1 MRIVRPLIILVAII
15 LGFGSAHVLAAQCT
29 EVFGDADGVNGNLGS
44 EGLDLSGVPWA
55 EGGWPPSGTPQSG
68 GERYVSGSSIGNY
81 ELELSPGAELVIFV
95 NGNLTVGRGTLLNA
109 GESSQNLLIVVRGN
123 VTIAGGNN
131 SQGNQVVINGSIYA
145 GGAISVGNN
154 VFVNGALAAAGP
166 ISEGN
171 RDVSFSEG
179 DVNQELLEG
188 LCDADI
194 VLSANG
200 QSQGPVIVEV
210 GSTVDFSVVASGCP
224 SPQTSFFNADWVDQ
238 WRVDGSVRDQ
248 QGSNQSPCSRVP
260 DWSTTFDDPGVYTV
274 EFEAFFCAD
283 TVFGFCA
290 QYQFWSSDEVVI
302 EVVDES
308 TALNCETQ
316 DDFSANV
323 LNPELWVTSRSSGSF
338 TPGID
343 DGRLRMT
350 EAVPNQA
357 TAATLQAEIPGA
369 DNLVVLTFDYYAY
382 GGTGADGVA
391 FVLSDANFT
400 PQPGSYGGSL
410 GYAQRRGSG
419 VEGPGFSGGWLG
431 IGLDEYGN
439 FANAS
444 EGRVGGA
451 GFTPQSVT
459 LRGSGSGLEG
469 YKFLANSGGLTPEVD
484 GTGANNPHRYEITID
499 SRTANQAIVTVR
511 RDTGAGLQTLIGP
524 VDVLTD
530 PDQAAVPETFL
541 LSLTGST
548 GGSTNVHEL
557 DNVGLCALR
566 INPVGEQ
573 VDHFEI
579 IHDGVALTC
588 QPETLQVRACA
599 NADCS
604 TLFTDPVEAT
614 LAPANGWQ
622 GGNRVTL
629 TNGFG
634 EATLQNT
641 MPGEVTLDVIGST
654 PSTRPQAVTLC
665 QVGGSLS
672 AGNCQLPFFE
682 SGLAF
687 DIPEL
692 ISHRP
697 SGPVRVQAVRQDDVT
712 QQCVPAFENQT
723 KTVEFWSDYVDPGPA
738 GRAVSRPVSVNGQ
751 AIGNGASAPTGLE
764 LAFGEDGIAE
774 MEVTYPDAGL
784 VQVTAR
790 YVGSEATE
798 DAGLVMPGADE
809 FVSIP
814 AGFCVAS
821 AGNCA
826 AGDASCPAFVRA
838 GEAFDLSITAA
849 GWQSDADM
857 DFCAGNPGTPNFR
870 LADIPL
876 QVELAAPVGGET
888 GTVSPARYSH
898 ERASDAASVV
908 SAQQS
913 EVGVFRFVTEPP
925 AGAYLGRNLPKGKSA
940 PIGRFYP
947 DRFRIN
953 VDPGEFAPVCE
964 PGSFTYTGQ
973 PFDWLMPPSA
983 LIEPLSVQGL
993 RTRNYTAAGFQRL
1006 AVTGINRSVPA
1017 GDETA
1022 VDAGNGS
1029 MAVTVG
1035 QQPGTLTTIA
1045 PGLMQFTYSTDDA
1058 FSYIKTPATRIDPFV
1073 PELQFALE
1081 SVRDTDG
1088 VQAESAPYRFTP
1100 GAAFD
1105 VRYGRL
1111 VMENVYGPETV
1122 GELQM
1127 PFRMEFFRA
1136 GSFEVN
1142 LDDSCSGWSTAAID
1156 NTGNH
1161 HTLAASSG
1169 TISAG
1174 TAGPLRLA
1182 PNGSQGTDTLVWQ
1195 VSQWL
1200 QDDRD
1205 GDGALE
1211 FPSATA
1217 TFGVYRGHDR
1227 VIYWREVP

>member
-1 MRIVRPLIILVAII
+1 MSRLHRIVLIVITAVTMAAHATQLAADVSISVDGDSEGPII
-15 LGFGSAHVLAAQCT
+15 VSPGGTVTFQIQADGCGRANAWRDTWTIGVNSDNATFDSSPCEDSPFTRTETFNTAGTFDVTYSSEYCNGFTWFGCVSGWRDFGSDSIQVVVQEESQLTC
-29 EVFGDADGVNGNLGS
+29 FKDDF
-44 EGLDLSGVPWA
+44 D
-55 EGGWPPSGTPQSG
+55 
-68 GERYVSGSSIGNY
+68 SGS
-81 ELELSPGAELVIFV
+81 LSE
-95 NGNLTVGRGTLLNA
+95 
-109 GESSQNLLIVVRGN
+109 
-123 VTIAGGNN
+123 
-131 SQGNQVVINGSIYA
+131 
-145 GGAISVGNN
+145 
-154 VFVNGALAAAGP
+154 
-166 ISEGN
+166 
-171 RDVSFSEG
+171 
-179 DVNQELLEG
+179 
-188 LCDADI
+188 
-194 VLSANG
+194 
-200 QSQGPVIVEV
+200 
-210 GSTVDFSVVASGCP
+210 
-224 SPQTSFFNADWVDQ
+224 
-238 WRVDGSVRDQ
+238 
-248 QGSNQSPCSRVP
+248 
-260 DWSTTFDDPGVYTV
+260 DD
-274 EFEAFFCAD
+274 
-283 TVFGFCA
+283 
-290 QYQFWSSDEVVI
+290 
-302 EVVDES
+302 
-308 TALNCETQ
+308 
-316 DDFSANV
+316 
-323 LNPELWVTSRSSGSF
+323 WVTSVASGSF
-338 TPGID
+338 TPEVVNN
-343 DGRLRMT
+343 RLRMT
-350 EAVPNQA
+350 QAISNQS
-357 TAATLQAEIPGA
+357 TAATLQREIPGA
-369 DNLVVLTFDYYAY
+369 DNLVILEFDYYAY
-382 GGTGADGVA
+382 SGSGADGLA
-391 FVLSDANFT
+391 IVLSDSAIT
-400 PQPGSYGGSL
+400 PQPGSFGGSL
-410 GYAQRRGSG
+410 GYAQRNNGDA
-419 VEGPGFSGGWLG
+419 GFAGGWIG
-431 IGLDEYGN
+431 IGLDEFGN
-439 FANAS
+439 FSNPT
-444 EGRVGGA
+444 EGRQGGPGA
-451 GFTPQSVT
+451 RSDAVAIRGAYQGNYRY
-459 LRGSGSGLEG
+459 LRGTRS
-469 YKFLANSGGLTPEVD
+469 LTPGID
-484 GTGANNPHRYEITID
+484 QPGNTPTPHRYRVTID
-499 SRTANQAIVTVR
+499 SQLAGEAMVSVE
-511 RDTGAGLQTLIGP
+511 RDTTGSGDNFEELIEPFNALNEAGQ
-524 VDVLTD
+524 
-530 PDQAAVPETFL
+530 PDVPENFL

-548 GGSTNVHEL
+548 GGSTNIHEL
-557 DNVGLCALR
+557 GRMELCALKL
-566 INPVGEQ
+566 NPVGEQ

-849 GWQSDADM
+849 GWQSDADT
-857 DFCAGNPGTPNFR
+857 DLCAGNPGTPNFR

-925 AGAYLGRNLPKGKSA
+925 AGAYLGRDLPKGRSA

-993 RTRNYTAAGFQRL
+993 RTRNYTADGFQRL
-1006 AVTGINRSVPA
+1006 AVSGINRSVPA

-1022 VDAGNGS
+1022 VDAGSGP
-1029 MAVTVG
+1029 MAVTVD
-1035 QQPGTLTTIA
+1035 QQGGTLAAIA

-1081 SVRDTDG
+1081 SVGDTDG